1 MDIDQFYNEHQVTV
15 KGSGIPK
22 PIFAFEEGG
31 FPGKFLFQFFFLKP
45 KEKVFASNVLCRG

>member
-22 PIFAFEEGG
+22 PIFTFDEGG
-31 FPGKFLFQFFFLKP
+31 FPGNQTP
-45 KEKVFASNVLCRG
+45 THVFI

>member
-22 PIFAFEEGG
+22 PIFAFEEGV
-31 FPGKFLFQFFFLKP
+31 FPGNFLLQ
-45 KEKVFASNVLCRG
+45 LCRFCC